1 MFPFKNKPKA
11 NPVAEFEAAIR
22 RAISI
27 AQLAG
32 VGTSEMAAVMS
43 DWIVSWNRQAL
54 AQRER
59 RNYATTGLHKIA
71 NIEP

>member
-1 MFPFKNKPKA
+1 MFPFKTKPKV

-32 VGTSEMAAVMS
+32 VGTSEMSAVMS

-54 AQRER
+54 MARER
-59 RNYATTGLHKIA
+59 RNYATDGLHKIG
-71 NIEP
+71 NL